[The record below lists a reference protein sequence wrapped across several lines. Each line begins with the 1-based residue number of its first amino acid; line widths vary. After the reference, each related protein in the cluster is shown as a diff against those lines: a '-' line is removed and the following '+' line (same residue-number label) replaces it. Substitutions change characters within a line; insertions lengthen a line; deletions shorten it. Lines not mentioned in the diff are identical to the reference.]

1 MLIPK
6 IIRERYPDLTEAE
19 VEEVRQHVVV
29 DSVMKNGE
37 VREVGDKRFIMMGQK
52 FVNIDD
58 IDINLIES
66 VNPFQRA
73 FEVLS
78 KSVTPKSLRIIQD
91 AIAAS
96 KIDVTLE
103 EAQAAY
109 PKIQAWA
116 KVNGRKPDM
125 RSQDPTEKRYAEIVA
140 FLRKWKQQRLAERQ
154 NAELNIEH

>member
-29 DSVMKNGE
+29 DSVIKNGE

-154 NAELNIEH
+154 NSELNIEH

>member
-29 DSVMKNGE
+29 DSVIKNGE

-73 FEVLS
+73 LEVLS